1 MRAQAE
7 VHSAQRT
14 DTPRQGL
21 ERRGAGVLTFQPTS
35 RTVLGT
41 TARGTAR
48 GSAQLLSVSLRQMA
62 AANVIHESSP
72 HVRGTPPD
80 IASGKG
86 AFAWSGDGR
95 VRGSDGARVA
105 TSTLTTIVR
114 ARGCEVPIG
123 PGMGGR
129 NAAH

>member
-62 AANVIHESSP
+62 AANDYSRIITARSRDTTGHRERKGSVRM
-72 HVRGTPPD
+72 VRGRP
-80 IASGKG
+80 
-86 AFAWSGDGR
+86 
-95 VRGSDGARVA
+95 GARIRSSQSRHQHSDNDSQGA
-105 TSTLTTIVR
+105 GL
-114 ARGCEVPIG
+114 
-123 PGMGGR
+123 
-129 NAAH
+129 